1 MKVTLTSSQ
10 AFWLNE
16 IHRDTKKELPREH
29 GVSFCI
35 FLLLLSHVLHYYG
48 RTNKTE
54 TRDRPGSNMWE
65 R

>member
-35 FLLLLSHVLHYYG
+35 FVVVAVPCAALL
-48 RTNKTE
+48 
-54 TRDRPGSNMWE
+54 WE
-65 R
+65 NQ